1 MGKLLEALA
10 SAVNGPRHAPRGFG
24 IVALDP
30 LANTL
35 KVIRL
40 PVRTNEFA
48 SRLQEAL
55 QALADLLMRQVFAP
69 LQCVLSALHGLNEV
83 GFFLE
88 IPGNDFLRE
97 LVRAPALL
105 RCRVG

>member
-1 MGKLLEALA
+1 MVRAT
-10 SAVNGPRHAPRGFG
+10 RHSFG

-30 LANTL
+30 PANTL

-97 LVRAPALL
+97 LIQGPALL
-105 RCRVG
+105 CCRVG